1 MLDEFGENKNT
12 GLKENCCLKKNVEE
26 VMLRCVRFVKEINFD
41 PTNFNPAFFGGRG
54 GVGPIFIS
62 HKSSN
67 VLEIR

>member
-1 MLDEFGENKNT
+1 MT
-12 GLKENCCLKKNVEE
+12 GCVSEKVTTREAIASKNVEE
-26 VMLRCVRFVKEINFD
+26 VMLRCVWFVKEINFD